1 MRINLREGKY
11 GEDDYIKVRDNEDG
25 YSRENEQGQDREW
38 KKKKKDEYKMTSR
51 RLTITC

>member
-1 MRINLREGKY
+1 MRINLREGRY
-11 GEDDYIKVRDNEDG
+11 GEDYYIKVRDNEDG
-25 YSRENEQGQDREW
+25 YSRGQDREW